1 MPIAE
6 PKNELKH
13 WINPFESIWNK
24 NPNQKLLFSCNPI
37 QITKPKNVLKRHW
50 KEANKHVIPIPIEV
64 LQKKKQPWDSPKHF
78 WLEFFFGGGLLVY
91 IP

>member
-1 MPIAE
+1 
-6 PKNELKH
+6 
-13 WINPFESIWNK
+13 
-24 NPNQKLLFSCNPI
+24 
-37 QITKPKNVLKRHW
+37 
-50 KEANKHVIPIPIEV
+50 VIPIPIEV